1 MRGKRTESK
10 IIDDS
15 FNNWGI
21 EHEEEI
27 NEILQP
33 FIKMPSKTREIE
45 TQSIYVSSKKGE
57 MILWVVQKILM
68 SECVEK

>member
-1 MRGKRTESK
+1 MDFVRNKLRGKRSELK

-15 FNNWGI
+15 FDNWYI

-33 FIKMPSKTREIE
+33 FLKTSDEVKE
-45 TQSIYVSSKKGE
+45 FKNQFIYMSSKGE
-57 MILWVVQKILM
+57 MK
-68 SECVEK
+68 